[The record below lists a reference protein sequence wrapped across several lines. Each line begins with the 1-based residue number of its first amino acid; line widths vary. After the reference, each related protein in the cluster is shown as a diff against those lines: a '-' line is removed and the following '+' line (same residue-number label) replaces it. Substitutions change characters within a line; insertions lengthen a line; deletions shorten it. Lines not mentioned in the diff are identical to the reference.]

1 MGSDAVGDLVKSR
14 THHVFY
20 VLDNGGEAA
29 TNPAKAFEEALAKVI
44 GDDAIK
50 EVVDKDYDDVTLTKE
65 DIDKSYGVSG
75 AEGTAGSVKNI
86 AKKAHGTNVENQKA
100 DPKTAPRGLDTA
112 KGIETN
118 HKQ

>member
-1 MGSDAVGDLVKSR
+1 MNETLRA
-14 THHVFY
+14 
-20 VLDNGGEAA
+20 N
-29 TNPAKAFEEALAKVI
+29 EEVRVRKETEGFSTTFFMDFSIADRF

-50 EVVDKDYDDVTLTKE
+50 EVVDKDYDDVALTKE
-65 DIDKSYGVSG
+65 DIEKSYGVSG

-86 AKKAHGTNVENQKA
+86 AKKAHGANVENQKA

-112 KGIETN
+112 EGIETN